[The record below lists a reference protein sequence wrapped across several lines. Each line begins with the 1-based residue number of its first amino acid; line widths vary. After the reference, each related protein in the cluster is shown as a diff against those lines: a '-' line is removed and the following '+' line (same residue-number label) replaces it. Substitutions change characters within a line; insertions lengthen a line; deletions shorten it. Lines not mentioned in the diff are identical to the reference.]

1 MRIDDDIIE
10 NAPLIYTIKLFNGK
24 WKSTIIWFINLAPNK
39 TIRYGALKRALDR
52 SFKISH
58 KALSIQL
65 REMEEDGVLAR
76 QEYDEKPLRVE
87 YSLTPM
93 GESLANLIY
102 LMRDW
107 GAVWGDYEGT
117 PVVRI
122 KGEERPDGLIYYH
135 QEMDMT
141 RAHKNEQVPSNPAEH
156 LPSQEYLAWKVPTE
170 EYVCENSSWDSV
182 SSAEE
187 RAENA

>member
-10 NAPLIYTIKLFNGK
+10 SAPLIYTIKLFNGK

-65 REMEEDGVLAR
+65 REMEEDGVLTR

-156 LPSQEYLAWKVPTE
+156 LPEQEYLAWKVPTE
-170 EYVCENSSWDSV
+170 EFVRENSDWGFAARPEGFS
-182 SSAEE
+182 
-187 RAENA
+187 ENA